1 MAKTQVTT
9 FRRYPL
15 EVGQKIRILDGP
27 RGGDWLVIGVDE
39 RKMWLRC
46 PVSGREVE
54 WDRFCT
60 LDAVLEDQ
68 EWPKPKEA

>member
-1 MAKTQVTT
+1 MAKAQVTT

-15 EVGQKIRILDGP
+15 KEGQQIRILDGP

-39 RKMWLRC
+39 RKMRLRC

-60 LDAVLEDQ
+60 LDAVLEMQ
-68 EWPKPKEA
+68 EWPLPRDK

>member
-1 MAKTQVTT
+1 MAKARVTT

-15 EVGQKIRILDGP
+15 EDGQKIRILDGP

-39 RKMWLRC
+39 RKMRLRC
-46 PVSGREVE
+46 PVSGKEVE

-60 LDAVLEDQ
+60 FDAILEDE
-68 EWPKPKEA
+68 EWPRKD